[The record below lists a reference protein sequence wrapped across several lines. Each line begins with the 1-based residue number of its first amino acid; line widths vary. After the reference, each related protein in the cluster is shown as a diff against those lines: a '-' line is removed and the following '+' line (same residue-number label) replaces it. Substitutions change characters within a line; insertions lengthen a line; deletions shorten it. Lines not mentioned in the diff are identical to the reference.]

1 MPPKAK
7 VKAIA
12 KPKAKAVL
20 HRPAGRVRVRALRRP
35 AGRDAAISPW
45 DQGLEQELWK
55 VSPTD
60 LGPGSSLVITEADY
74 FGARVKF
81 AGQVTRLELEEG
93 ESMVSMK
100 ALGTDS
106 EGILK
111 AHSAQPLQ
119 LFKGHICR
127 PGCGKLTSGDY
138 MIHCI
143 KGRRLN
149 RDQEE
154 EWTNN
159 LVGHRPPAEEADEMA
174 DLRER
179 ADHLRR
185 RASGGEPP
193 QRVQG
198 GVPLPREGEETK
210 SPVTKSKKKD
220 KKEKKR
226 SKEVSEGR
234 HPAVAAQKELRD
246 LYSGTALDPKEKVR
260 RRVLAKAQKFASR
273 KKPKSTSGS
282 SGSSSSSTSPTVEEF
297 KGLESV
303 FAEENK
309 VRGLA
314 ERFPGALTLEAVS
327 AMRQSLLT
335 TSGEELDDSGVR
347 PVALLYYRSVLYRRA
362 SGAQSREMLNLAAA
376 LDHLLRGKVACAA
389 DIISQR
395 LKAQEAVTQG
405 TSWSVALRMEVP
417 PPESSSL
424 VSRAELQQAKREDY
438 SEAQARWK
446 SQASSWAKGDG
457 KNKGKGQK
465 GDRETWKKED
475 RREENRKGKGTEKK

>member
-1 MPPKAK
+1 M
-7 VKAIA
+7 
-12 KPKAKAVL
+12 
-20 HRPAGRVRVRALRRP
+20 
-35 AGRDAAISPW
+35 
-45 DQGLEQELWK
+45 
-55 VSPTD
+55 
-60 LGPGSSLVITEADY
+60 
-74 FGARVKF
+74 KF

-193 QRVQG
+193 QRGQG
-198 GVPLPREGEETK
+198 EVPLPREGEETK

-220 KKEKKR
+220 KKGEETVKGGLR
-226 SKEVSEGR
+226 GEAPRCSSSESAEGPLFRNGVGPQGEGASQGSGEGAEVR
-234 HPAVAAQKELRD
+234 LPQ
-246 LYSGTALDPKEKVR
+246 
-260 RRVLAKAQKFASR
+260 KAQVNQRIF
-273 KKPKSTSGS
+273 
-282 SGSSSSSTSPTVEEF
+282 
-297 KGLESV
+297 
-303 FAEENK
+303 
-309 VRGLA
+309 
-314 ERFPGALTLEAVS
+314 
-327 AMRQSLLT
+327 
-335 TSGEELDDSGVR
+335 GEL
-347 PVALLYYRSVLYRRA
+347 
-362 SGAQSREMLNLAAA
+362 QFLNQP
-376 LDHLLRGKVACAA
+376 DGGG
-389 DIISQR
+389 IQR
-395 LKAQEAVTQG
+395 LCCG
-405 TSWSVALRMEVP
+405 
-417 PPESSSL
+417 
-424 VSRAELQQAKREDY
+424 
-438 SEAQARWK
+438 
-446 SQASSWAKGDG
+446 
-457 KNKGKGQK
+457 
-465 GDRETWKKED
+465 
-475 RREENRKGKGTEKK
+475 